1 MSSCWLTSIPWYQ
14 DGVWTAMILG
24 PEVGLSIRE
33 GYQEQVAAMYCPH
46 FPHFPP
52 LPTIWFADK
61 PSGKLPNII
70 VTSAT
75 KGRWR
80 WCVHPDLSVWLF
92 VCLWTGYIKRLWTN
106 LNEVIRFSVK
116 IRIRKFLNFQSDFSP
131 LTDRFKTIYRRY
143 LKRFVEGLGRTLGD
157 ELGWW
162 KKKTITVW
170 RTRSRCRTQ
179 NQWNTKC
186 NLFSLAEGCT
196 TPSAVL
202 IFITIKVPTLHPKV
216 YVI

>member
-131 LTDRFKTIYRRY
+131 LTDRSKTIYRRY
-143 LKRFVEGLGRTLGD
+143 LKNLWKDLD
-157 ELGWW
+157 ELWGMSWVGERRRLLQFGGPDPDAGH
-162 KKKTITVW
+162 KI
-170 RTRSRCRTQ
+170 SGIQ
-179 NQWNTKC
+179 NVIY
-186 NLFSLAEGCT
+186 LAWQRD
-196 TPSAVL
+196 ARHR
-202 IFITIKVPTLHPKV
+202 VPF
-216 YVI
+216 